1 MKKIKL
7 NKTGMTLV
15 EILVATFIFGLLM
28 SAVAASII
36 ISTRAYRF
44 GDSKTPVFRNAS
56 IGFERMV
63 RELRACQAI
72 YSPDEATLKNGYT
85 LTKYED
91 VPFVFLITNPQT
103 GEKQVV
109 AYYMDEEKK
118 SIERAL
124 YAPDFDIS
132 DPESQNIDEKNA
144 ISVIKE
150 VKEIKFI
157 YDRHSTQEFL
167 QVEVSSNPEEEFH
180 FQTKVK
186 IKDGYL

>member
-7 NKTGMTLV
+7 NEKGMTLPEV
-15 EILVATFIFGLLM
+15 IVATFIFGLLM

-36 ISTRAYRF
+36 ISTKAYRM

-85 LTKYED
+85 ITKYENT
-91 VPFVFLITNPQT
+91 PFVFLITDSQT
-103 GEKQVV
+103 GNKEVV

-132 DPESQNIDEKNA
+132 EPESQKIDKENA
-144 ISVIKE
+144 ISVIKDA
-150 VKEIKFI
+150 KEIKFL

-167 QVEVSSNPEEEFH
+167 QVEVQSNPEEEFH

>member
-1 MKKIKL
+1 MNKNKL

-56 IGFERMV
+56 IGFERIV

-72 YSPDEATLKNGYT
+72 YSPGAETLKNGYT

-91 VPFVFLITNPQT
+91 TPFVFLITNPQT
-103 GEKQVV
+103 NQKEVV
-109 AYYMDEEKK
+109 AYYMDEQKK
-118 SIERAL
+118 TIERAL
-124 YAPDFDIS
+124 YAPDFDIAN
-132 DPESQNIDEKNA
+132 PESQNIDEKNA
-144 ISVIKE
+144 ISVIKDA
-150 VKEIKFI
+150 KEIKFL

-167 QVEVSSNPEEEFH
+167 QVEVSSNPDEEFH
-180 FQTKVK
+180 FQTKVSSGA
-186 IKDGYL
+186 D